1 MTDQIAH
8 SPLEPEHRSLGAR
21 LGPFAGWLMPIEYA
35 GTLTEHRAVREAVG
49 LFDLTH
55 LGKVFLEGA
64 GAGEVLQRVLTNDL
78 SKVGPGAAQYNML
91 LNERGGIVDDLIAY
105 RLGEERYLVVPNA
118 ANTTRVHAALAAEA
132 GSVEVTLRTD
142 LALLAPQGPRSSEL
156 VEQVFPDAGGLEY
169 MHCMESV
176 YQGKPAVL
184 SRSGYTGERGYE
196 LLVPDHAAVA
206 LWRDLLSGGREL
218 GIEPVGLGARDTL
231 RLEMGYPLHGND
243 IGEDRTPLEA
253 GLAWAVA
260 LDKGEFPGRA
270 PLLRQKEEGIPA
282 RLWGVRMRDRLI
294 PRPHYAVSSGGAQV
308 GETTS
313 GTFSPTL
320 KVGIGMAYLSPRD
333 RFGPGDTVEIDVRG
347 RTGAAEIVRPPFVE
361 ASPK

>member
-8 SPLEPEHRSLGAR
+8 SPLESEHRSLGAR

-55 LGKVFLEGA
+55 LGKVLLEGA

-78 SKVGPGAAQYNML
+78 AKVEPGAAQYNML

-105 RLGEERYLVVPNA
+105 RLGEDRYLVVPNA
-118 ANTTRVHAALAAEA
+118 ANTAQVHAALAAEA
-132 GSVEVTLRTD
+132 GTVEVALRTD
-142 LALLAPQGPRSSEL
+142 LALVAPQGPRSAEL
-156 VEQVFPDAGGLEY
+156 VERLFPDAGGLEY
-169 MHCMESV
+169 MHCAEAV
-176 YQGKPAVL
+176 YEGLPAVV

-196 LLVPDHAAVA
+196 LFVPDHLATA
-206 LWRDLLSGGREL
+206 LWRELLAAGREL

-243 IGEDRTPLEA
+243 IGGDRTPLEA

-260 LDKGEFPGRA
+260 MDKGEFPGRA
-270 PLLRQKEEGIPA
+270 ALVRQKEEGIPS
-282 RLWGVRMRDRLI
+282 RLWGLRMRDRLI
-294 PRPHYAVSSGGAQV
+294 PRPHYAVSSAGQPA
-308 GETTS
+308 GE
-313 GTFSPTL
+313 
-320 KVGIGMAYLSPRD
+320 
-333 RFGPGDTVEIDVRG
+333 
-347 RTGAAEIVRPPFVE
+347 
-361 ASPK
+361 